1 LAIVADPEYT
11 TGVEK
16 HRVEE
21 TDQSHLFIHLTP
33 IDNKLVYYAGFGW
46 KKSEQF
52 QSSKAWQEYLS
63 EFALKLSTPL
73 RTEIK

>member
-1 LAIVADPEYT
+1 VLHFSIAPPPAA
-11 TGVEK
+11 
-16 HRVEE
+16 
-21 TDQSHLFIHLTP
+21 LFNRRLH
-33 IDNKLVYYAGFGW
+33 YAGFGW